1 MSKRC
6 KKNYVYHPTFALLL
20 VGMLGCLAACGGHST
35 VHLPPAPTATST
47 AIPLAAST
55 APSDTSRIRY
65 PWPMKQRQNPYSGQA
80 EWIPADARVYQELEE
95 DFLRYW
101 VWSGQAGPTSF
112 PFTPDSNQITLLA
125 TSDFSGQLQAYL
137 AQVQSSGQVIAYPGA
152 QEPVQPAVQTCTQ
165 DGLQCQ
171 SYYTFGS
178 ATKTT
183 YNAQTGQVLS
193 QTAHIQI
200 IFNVIQS
207 YDKEMQRWQ
216 LSELQSQE
224 LNG

>member
-1 MSKRC
+1 
-6 KKNYVYHPTFALLL
+6 
-20 VGMLGCLAACGGHST
+20 
-35 VHLPPAPTATST
+35 
-47 AIPLAAST
+47 
-55 APSDTSRIRY
+55 
-65 PWPMKQRQNPYSGQA
+65 MKQRQNPYSGQA
-80 EWIPADARVYQELEE
+80 EWIPDDGRVYQELEE

-112 PFTPDSNQITLLA
+112 PFSPDSNQISLLA

-137 AQVQSSGQVIAYPGA
+137 AQVQSSGQIIAYPFA
-152 QEPVQPAVQTCTQ
+152 SAPVQPAVQTCTQ

-178 ATKTT
+178 ATKTV
-183 YNAQTGQVLS
+183 YNAQTGQILS
-193 QTAHIQI
+193 QMAHVQI
-200 IFNVIQS
+200 VFAVIQS

-216 LSELQSQE
+216 LNELQSQE